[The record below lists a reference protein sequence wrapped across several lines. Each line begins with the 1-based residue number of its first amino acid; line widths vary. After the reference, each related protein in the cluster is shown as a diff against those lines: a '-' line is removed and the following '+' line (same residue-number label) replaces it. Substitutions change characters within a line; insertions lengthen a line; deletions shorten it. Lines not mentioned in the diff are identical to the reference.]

1 MENNDH
7 DDILKPEGSDDD
19 TLLARWLAGDLS
31 PEDLEALRN
40 MEEYPDYVEM
50 LHALEGMEMAEFSP
64 TLAWQ
69 KLQPVLE
76 AEKVKMAKEA
86 KTEQS
91 AVSSQ
96 QPSVGITEPSQ
107 SAEKVEE
114 PTTPSL
120 PEAPQQPEA
129 KIVEI
134 GAKPV
139 ANPTLQTANPR
150 LPDGQ
155 GQPSIVNRK
164 YLAIAAAILLGVVGI
179 WWFAGRDQF
188 SFTDTDYVTKAG
200 EQKEVKLPDGSVA
213 TLNAM
218 SKLGFTASD
227 WEDGRSVVLEGEA
240 YFKAK
245 KGKTFAVRT
254 EQGTVEVVGTVFNV
268 FARGNELEVK
278 CAEGKVQVINPEQTE
293 RVLLKKGEQVSIVG
307 GKMQKRQGLAFYPN
321 WFKGESAFR
330 SAPLEKVFDEMERQ
344 YGVVVL
350 ADSLGE
356 RTFSGK
362 FVHGSLEKAV
372 KMVCAPMKLNC
383 EVRGDTVWVK

>member
-31 PEDLEALRN
+31 QEDLEALRN
-40 MEEYPDYVEM
+40 LESYPDYVEM
-50 LHALEGMEMAEFSP
+50 LHAFEGMEMEEFSP

-69 KLQPVLE
+69 KLSLQLAVE
-76 AEKVKMAKEA
+76 AEEAQKAKEMA
-86 KTEQS
+86 AEEVYVEGT
-91 AVSSQ
+91 AVEA
-96 QPSVGITEPSQ
+96 QPP
-107 SAEKVEE
+107 
-114 PTTPSL
+114 L

-134 GAKPV
+134 GTKQA
-139 ANPTLQTANPR
+139 ANPTLQTVNR
-150 LPDGQ
+150 
-155 GQPSIVNRK
+155 QPSIVNRK
-164 YLAIAAAILLGVVGI
+164 WLAIAAAILLGVVGI
-179 WWFAGRDQF
+179 WWFAGRDPF

-200 EQKEVKLPDGSVA
+200 EKKEVKLPDGSVA

-227 WEDGRSVVLEGEA
+227 WTDGRSVVLEGEA

-254 EQGTVEVVGTVFNV
+254 EQGTVEVVGTIFNV
-268 FARGNELEVK
+268 YARGNELEVK

-293 RVLLKKGEQVSIVG
+293 RVLLKKGEQVSILG
-307 GKMQKRQGLAFYPN
+307 GKMQKRQGLASYPN
-321 WFKGESAFR
+321 WFKGESTFR
-330 SAPLEKVFDEMERQ
+330 SAPLGRVFEEMERQ
-344 YGVVVL
+344 YGVLVL

-372 KMVCAPMKLNC
+372 KMVCDPMKLNC
-383 EVRGDTVWVK
+383 EVKGDTVWVK